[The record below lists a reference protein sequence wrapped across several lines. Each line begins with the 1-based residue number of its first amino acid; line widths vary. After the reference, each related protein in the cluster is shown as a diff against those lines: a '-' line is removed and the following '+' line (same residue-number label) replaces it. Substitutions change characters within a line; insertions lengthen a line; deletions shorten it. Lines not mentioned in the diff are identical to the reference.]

1 MSKYTTEVRFIC
13 ETNAGLE
20 HSEGY
25 KSINQIITNSMD
37 KVFDFEF
44 PIFDEAYRPVL
55 ERKILKHYYTREICA
70 ETVGLWKH
78 YLDMRLNEIMPYY
91 NKLYESELLQFNP
104 FYDVDLTTDRKTDG
118 ERNANGERVN
128 TGTESNERT
137 SQDSGSDSL
146 SRLSEDGGTESRN
159 IQSEDGGSESGNKS
173 IRDGGTEGIAKTV
186 TDSGRDT
193 GTKTSRDGGTQGESG
208 SDVNKNTRWDIYSD
222 TPQGALTNVNNETY
236 LTNARKIIDD
246 GTGSTHSST
255 TTFGKTVTENDTTD
269 YGKVETTGATTTFG
283 KTVSET
289 DSTTFGKTNE
299 TTEGVT
305 FGKTNEV
312 SETETFGKRNVT
324 NDNGQHRNTET
335 SEDKIT
341 TTEDYLQHVVGKSG
355 GKSYA
360 QLLVEYRET
369 FLNIDMLIIE
379 DLSDLFM
386 QLW

>member
-13 ETNAGLE
+13 ETSAGLE

-25 KSINQIITNSMD
+25 KSINQIITDSLN
-37 KVFDFEF
+37 KVFDFDF
-44 PIFDEAYRPVL
+44 PIFDETYRPVL

-78 YLDMRLNEIMPYY
+78 FLDMRLNEIMPYY

-118 ERNANGERVN
+118 ERNANGEKVN
-128 TGTESNERT
+128 AATDNIERI
-137 SQDSGSDSL
+137 SQDSGTESL

-159 IQSEDGGSESGNKS
+159 IQSEDGGTESDARN
-173 IRDGGTEGIAKTV
+173 IRDGGTEGISRTV
-186 TDSGRDT
+186 TDSGRDSES
-193 GTKTSRDGGTQGESG
+193 KTTQDSGTQGESG

-222 TPQGALTNVNNETY
+222 TPQGALANVQNETY
-236 LTNARKIIDD
+236 LTNARKITDD
-246 GTGSTHSST
+246 GTGTTHSST
-255 TTFGKTVTENDTTD
+255 TTFGKKVTESDTTD
-269 YGKVETTGATTTFG
+269 YGKVETTAGTTTFG
-283 KTVSET
+283 KTVTES
-289 DSTTFGKTNE
+289 DLKTFGKTNE
-299 TTEGVT
+299 TSDSVT
-305 FGKTNEV
+305 FGKTNEI

-360 QLLVEYRET
+360 QLLVEFRET